1 MILKV
6 NLDVKSVIL
15 VVNIVLEMGLKI
27 VQNVQSL
34 NIKFMLKEI
43 NINVYLM
50 KVIIVTIVKLMLP
63 NHSNYQNQV
72 KNAIFL
78 VKPVM
83 DKDPINV

>member
-72 KNAIFL
+72 KNVIFL